1 MKKRKPTVKKIEIER
16 GLQERIEPEIGA
28 FPLQFLRQE
37 FSPHTY
43 QVIDWHW
50 HAGPQFCSVI
60 RGNFHF
66 RVLNRTLYLQ
76 EGDGIF
82 INAQQVHTARP
93 EKDSGQYLCL
103 NLPLHL
109 LGPEG
114 SELFECC
121 TAPVLYR
128 SAAPALVFRPS
139 DPSSAEILHRLKL
152 CCRQADEA
160 EDALSLPLLAN
171 LILLWDELRKTLSK
185 SDRRDEEGL
194 MAEISKNNA
203 RMQKILLYLKENY
216 TRKLTL
222 KEIADHI
229 HLSRS
234 ECSRFFHSMT
244 GQTLFHYLNEL
255 RINRSAEL
263 LIHTEKSAAEI
274 AYESGFCSQ
283 SYFNQRFRAAKHMTP
298 EQFRKEKKQ

>member
-1 MKKRKPTVKKIEIER
+1 MKKQKPTVKKIEIER

-109 LGPEG
+109 L
-114 SELFECC
+114 ELMSPSSNSPPSMFE
-121 TAPVLYR
+121 R
-128 SAAPALVFRPS
+128 SADLSF
-139 DPSSAEILHRLKL
+139 PSSL
-152 CCRQADEA
+152 
-160 EDALSLPLLAN
+160 
-171 LILLWDELRKTLSK
+171 LILK
-185 SDRRDEEGL
+185 
-194 MAEISKNNA
+194 
-203 RMQKILLYLKENY
+203 
-216 TRKLTL
+216 
-222 KEIADHI
+222 
-229 HLSRS
+229 
-234 ECSRFFHSMT
+234 
-244 GQTLFHYLNEL
+244 
-255 RINRSAEL
+255 
-263 LIHTEKSAAEI
+263 
-274 AYESGFCSQ
+274 
-283 SYFNQRFRAAKHMTP
+283 
-298 EQFRKEKKQ
+298 

>member
-1 MKKRKPTVKKIEIER
+1 MKKQKPTVKKIEIER

-121 TAPVLYR
+121 TAPRTVSFCR
-128 SAAPALVFRPS
+128 SGSR
-139 DPSSAEILHRLKL
+139 SSALPILL
-152 CCRQADEA
+152 RQRFCTASN
-160 EDALSLPLLAN
+160 SLPP
-171 LILLWDELRKTLSK
+171 
-185 SDRRDEEGL
+185 G
-194 MAEISKNNA
+194 
-203 RMQKILLYLKENY
+203 
-216 TRKLTL
+216 
-222 KEIADHI
+222 
-229 HLSRS
+229 
-234 ECSRFFHSMT
+234 
-244 GQTLFHYLNEL
+244 
-255 RINRSAEL
+255 
-263 LIHTEKSAAEI
+263 
-274 AYESGFCSQ
+274 
-283 SYFNQRFRAAKHMTP
+283 
-298 EQFRKEKKQ
+298 

>member
-1 MKKRKPTVKKIEIER
+1 MKKQKPTVKKIEIER

-121 TAPVLYR
+121 TARTVSFCR
-128 SAAPALVFRPS
+128 SGSRLPPFRSFFGRDSAPP
-139 DPSSAEILHRLKL
+139 
-152 CCRQADEA
+152 
-160 EDALSLPLLAN
+160 
-171 LILLWDELRKTLSK
+171 
-185 SDRRDEEGL
+185 
-194 MAEISKNNA
+194 
-203 RMQKILLYLKENY
+203 
-216 TRKLTL
+216 
-222 KEIADHI
+222 
-229 HLSRS
+229 
-234 ECSRFFHSMT
+234 
-244 GQTLFHYLNEL
+244 QTLLPP
-255 RINRSAEL
+255 
-263 LIHTEKSAAEI
+263 
-274 AYESGFCSQ
+274 G
-283 SYFNQRFRAAKHMTP
+283 
-298 EQFRKEKKQ
+298 